1 MRQLLAIA
9 GVLSAVTVVAR
20 GHHGRDFLLMQDYS
34 IPVPFHGVIT
44 SGFSAA
50 FQQPDDEMEMETGV
64 FAGVAPRT
72 GLGMNLKAGDHGDGW
87 DVSAVAPYVQVQLTP
102 PEMKFPVRVALIAG

>member
-50 FQQPDDEMEMETGV
+50 LQQPDDEMEMV
-64 FAGVAPRT
+64 D
-72 GLGMNLKAGDHGDGW
+72 MLKICRREKKTT
-87 DVSAVAPYVQVQLTP
+87 L
-102 PEMKFPVRVALIAG
+102 